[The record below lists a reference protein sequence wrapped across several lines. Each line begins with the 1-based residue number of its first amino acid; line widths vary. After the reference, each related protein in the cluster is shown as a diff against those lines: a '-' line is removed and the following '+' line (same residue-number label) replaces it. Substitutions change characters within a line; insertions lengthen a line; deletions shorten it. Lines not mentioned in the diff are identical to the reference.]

1 MLHICEPSPHLY
13 TFSPTFISDKYIN
26 FKQTYYLLQNFYER
40 SLRECIFVLLLNFKG
55 FFRAL
60 IVQNYPFELNMKNF
74 EMLIE
79 NEQLE
84 NSSNVERKKHLQKIK
99 ILQNLYFQGPQTNTE
114 ICDTFNISSPTSIR
128 LLNQLI
134 EENWIKKDG
143 HGKSAGG
150 RKPDLYKLKEK
161 SFYVVG
167 IQVERFKI
175 KMALFDN
182 NNNKMAEYE
191 DIPFQIEGE
200 EGSMV
205 DHLFETTNNLI
216 NESGIDRENL
226 LGIGISMPGLVSS
239 REGKN
244 FTYFLKEEESE
255 SLEQV
260 LQRKF
265 EKPVYILNDAKSA
278 CVAEY
283 AFGLASQKK
292 NVLVISMDW
301 GIGLGIIIEGKVHQ
315 GSSGFAG
322 EFGHIPL
329 IDDGLLC
336 HCGKRGC
343 LETVA
348 SGMALA
354 RMAKEGIKAGESS
367 ILSKFSEKEIERLQ
381 PQTVIDAAN
390 RGDQFAIN
398 ILSEVGINLGKGIA
412 ILIQIFNPELVIL
425 EGKFADA
432 KQFIT
437 TPIQQSINTYCM
449 AQLREK
455 TTVSLST
462 LGDNSVL
469 LGSVATVME
478 NIFEDQIRLASVN

>member
-1 MLHICEPSPHLY
+1 MRNL
-13 TFSPTFISDKYIN
+13 
-26 FKQTYYLLQNFYER
+26 
-40 SLRECIFVLLLNFKG
+40 
-55 FFRAL
+55 
-60 IVQNYPFELNMKNF
+60 EL
-74 EMLIE
+74 LIE
-79 NEQLE
+79 QEQLE

-99 ILQNLYFQGPQTNTE
+99 ILQNLYFQGAQTNTE
-114 ICDTFNISSPTSIR
+114 ICDQFNISSPTSIR

-134 EENWIKKDG
+134 EEGWIKKDG
-143 HGKSAGG
+143 RGKSAGG
-150 RKPDLYKLKEK
+150 RKPDLYTLEEK
-161 SFYVVG
+161 RFYVVG
-167 IQVERFKI
+167 IQLERFKI
-175 KMALFDN
+175 KMAIFDN
-182 NNNKMAEYE
+182 HNNKMLEYE
-191 DIPFQIEGE
+191 DIPFQIEE
-200 EGSMV
+200 EISIV
-205 DHLFETTNNLI
+205 DHLFETTNRLVK
-216 NESGIDRENL
+216 ESGIDSNDL

-244 FTYFLKEEESE
+244 FTYFLNEEDSE

-260 LQRKF
+260 LKKKF
-265 EKPVYILNDAKSA
+265 GKPVFILNDAKSA
-278 CVAEY
+278 CLAEFN
-283 AFGLASQKK
+283 FGLANQRK

-367 ILSKFSEKEIERLQ
+367 ILSKFSEKDIERLQ
-381 PQTVIDAAN
+381 PETIIAAAN
-390 RGDQFAIN
+390 KGDQFAIN

-412 ILIQIFNPELVIL
+412 ILIQLFNPELIIL
-425 EGKFADA
+425 EGKFANAD
-432 KQFIT
+432 KFIT
-437 TPIQQSINTYCM
+437 TPIQQSMNTYCM

-455 TTVSLST
+455 TKISLST
-462 LGDNSVL
+462 LGEDTVL

-478 NIFEDQIRLASVN
+478 NIFEKQITLANNL